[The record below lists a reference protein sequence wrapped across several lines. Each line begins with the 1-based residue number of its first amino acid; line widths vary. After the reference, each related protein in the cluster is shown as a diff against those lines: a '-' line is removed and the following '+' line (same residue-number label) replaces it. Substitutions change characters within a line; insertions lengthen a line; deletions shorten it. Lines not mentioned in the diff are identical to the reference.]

1 MKKNKILILTILSMS
16 ILYART
22 VSTTLKDYAYDF
34 STIGYEISFPASSG
48 YYSSMNA
55 GDYFNAK
62 DGGYTIKVRIEGLS
76 RNNRRDFVSYYN
88 ENCKVDYSQETCP
101 MIVEG
106 EVELDDS
113 MTMILTAKK
122 INFYNL
128 DRTKIIKSF
137 D

>member
-16 ILYART
+16 ILNART

-62 DGGYTIKVRIEGLS
+62 DDGYT
-76 RNNRRDFVSYYN
+76 
-88 ENCKVDYSQETCP
+88 
-101 MIVEG
+101 
-106 EVELDDS
+106 
-113 MTMILTAKK
+113 KK
-122 INFYNL
+122 SKN
-128 DRTKIIKSF
+128 
-137 D
+137 